1 MGGMLRSATW
11 AAATL
16 LAALPLTSYPTSDHH
31 PAVALVTAATGGSGP
46 TVHSSD
52 GVRGPTLDQLRGT
65 RLEAG
70 PTPPPPTTWTV
81 APGLEYSS
89 WTRTEAQGP
98 VRVHVLTGQMDQPG
112 LVLDLAGGPRVT
124 ARAPLSS
131 LLRADRAVAGV
142 NGDFFDIA
150 DTGAPLGV
158 GVDRV
163 RRLLHAPR
171 SGWNSPFVVDARGR
185 ARVVQD
191 RLVAQVLPRG
201 GRPIT
206 VSNHNSPSVAPRGI
220 GLYDARWGR
229 SPGRRVVHGK
239 GRVHQVVIR
248 GGIVRSSRRVLSRG
262 TTINGYVLIGRRDGA
277 VALRTLSVG
286 QRVRIVTGDTLTAR
300 VAVSGSAQLVRN
312 GLRTTSDNRQLHP
325 RTAVGVDRELR
336 RIHLVVVDGRTA
348 SSRGM
353 TLVQLARLMRSLG
366 DEDALNLDGGGSS
379 TMVARSAAGVLGVRN
394 QPSDGRQR
402 PVPNG
407 LGFRYTATGS

>member
-1 MGGMLRSATW
+1 MLRSATW

-16 LAALPLTSYPTSDHH
+16 LAALSLTSHPTSEY
-31 PAVALVTAATGGSGP
+31 VAAAQVTAGAGGSGP

-52 GVRGPTLDQLRGT
+52 GLRGPTLDQLRGA
-65 RLEAG
+65 RLDAA
-70 PTPPPPTTWTV
+70 PTPPPPPRSWTV

-98 VRVHVLTGQMDQPG
+98 VRVHVLTAQMDQPG

-124 ARAPLSS
+124 SRGPLSS
-131 LLRADRAVAGV
+131 LLRSDRAVAGV

-171 SGWNSPFVVDARGR
+171 SGWNSTFVVDARGA
-185 ARVVQD
+185 ARIVQD
-191 RLVAQVLPRG
+191 RLVAQLLPRG
-201 GRPIT
+201 GRPIA
-206 VSNHNSPSVAPRGI
+206 VSNYNSPSVAARGI
-220 GLYDARWGR
+220 GIYDARWGR
-229 SPGRRVVHGK
+229 SPGPRVVHGK

-248 GGIVRSSRRVLSRG
+248 AGIVRSSRRVLSRG
-262 TTINGYVLIGRRDGA
+262 ATINGHLLIGRRGGA
-277 VALRTLSVG
+277 LALRALRVG
-286 QRVRIVTGDTLTAR
+286 QRVRVVMSDTLTAR
-300 VAVSGSAQLVRN
+300 VAVSGSAQLLRN
-312 GLRTTSDNRQLHP
+312 GVRTTSDNGQLHP
-325 RTAVGVDRELR
+325 RTAIGVDRELR
-336 RIHLVVVDGRTA
+336 RIHVVVVDGRTA

-379 TMVARSAAGVLGVRN
+379 TMVARSPAGALGVLN

-402 PVPNG
+402 PVANG